1 LFYSTKLI
9 EKYGRHSGFAVE
21 QSSIRQPP
29 SIYRLISMPLK
40 RYLLLLITYFA
51 ITGCSVNPVT
61 GEQQLMFTSM
71 SEDIEIGKKQYKPAQ
86 QSQGGLYYLDT
97 KLNTYI
103 STVGKKLAKVSD
115 QPELPY
121 EFVVLNNSVPNAW
134 ALPSGKIAINRGLLV
149 QLKSEAQLAAV
160 LSHEIVHAAARHGAQ
175 RMRDNLFVQA
185 GIAGLGLTLSDNDY
199 RSLII
204 GGASLGAQLTVAKY
218 GRDHEL
224 ESDKYGMK
232 YMAKAGYDLQGA
244 VDLQTLFVMLSKG
257 QKSSWIDGLFA
268 SHPPSPERVAE
279 NKKHLF
285 TLQNQTAGKFSG
297 KEEFQAALAYL
308 RKQQPAYDLA
318 DQASHALI
326 KQQTKQALSLINKAI
341 KLEPKEAQFR
351 SIKGLILDHQG
362 KSDLALKE
370 HNRATELYP
379 QQFSYYLNR
388 ANTQLSLGN
397 LTAAQQD
404 YQRSMKMLPTST
416 AALQLGHLFKN
427 SGNPSQAIPYY
438 SQVSNVQGKEGQD
451 ARLNLALLE
460 IHEKPEKYLKVK
472 HQQDPK
478 GPLLVTIENH
488 SPLDIKKVTLISQLF
503 DDKRN
508 MIKEGSWH
516 ITEPLKA
523 GERSR
528 YFPVPVSYHLKP
540 NEHIKTKIQKV
551 LISN

>member
-1 LFYSTKLI
+1 M
-9 EKYGRHSGFAVE
+9 
-21 QSSIRQPP
+21 Q
-29 SIYRLISMPLK
+29 LK
-40 RYLLLLITYFA
+40 HYLLVFITCLA

-61 GEQQLMFTSM
+61 GKQQLMFTSM
-71 SEDIEIGKKQYKPAQ
+71 SDDIEIGKEQYKPAQ
-86 QSQGGLYYLDT
+86 QSQGGVYYLDP
-97 KLNTYI
+97 KLSDYI
-103 STVGKKLAKVSD
+103 NAVGKKLAMVSD
-115 QPELPY
+115 QSELPY

-149 QLKSEAQLAAV
+149 QLESEAQLAAV
-160 LSHEIVHAAARHGAQ
+160 LSHEVVHAAARHGAQ
-175 RMRDNLFVQA
+175 RMRDTMLVQA
-185 GIAGLGLTLSDNDY
+185 GIAGLGLTLADNDY

-224 ESDKYGMK
+224 ESDLYGMK

-244 VDLQTLFVMLSKG
+244 VDLQTLFVKLSKG

-279 NKKHLF
+279 NKKHMLS
-285 TLQNQTAGKFSG
+285 LQNQTAGKFTG
-297 KEEFQAALAYL
+297 EKEYQTALANL

-318 DQASHALI
+318 DQASQALH
-326 KQQTKQALSLINKAI
+326 KKKTKQALSLINQAI
-341 KLEPKEAQFR
+341 DLEPKEALFH
-351 SIKGLILDHQG
+351 STKGLILDQQG
-362 KSDLALKE
+362 KPDLALKA

-379 QQFSYYLNR
+379 LQFSYFLNR

-397 LTAAQQD
+397 SPAAQQD

-416 AALQLGHLFKN
+416 AALQLGHLFQK
-427 SGNPSQAIPYY
+427 SGKPSQAVSYY
-438 SQVSNVQGKEGQD
+438 SQASSAQGKEGQD

-460 IHEKPEKYLKVK
+460 INDKPEKYLRIK

-478 GPLLVTIENH
+478 GPLLVTIENR
-488 SPLDIKKVTLISQLF
+488 SPLEIKKVMLISQLF
-503 DDKRN
+503 DNKRN
-508 MIKEGSWH
+508 VIKEASWQ

-528 YFPVPVSYHLKP
+528 YFPVPVSYHLKQD
-540 NEHIKTKIQKV
+540 EHVQTKIRTV
-551 LISN
+551 LVNY